1 MHTRTTLATVAL
13 TLDFPTATAN
23 TGAANI
29 NAMFPHNAGD
39 DTAALENPD
48 IRYAATGG
56 EFRCG
61 TIQALAKNL
70 P

>member
-13 TLDFPTATAN
+13 PLNLPTATAN

-29 NAMFPHNAGD
+29 NAMFPHHPSD
-39 DTAALENPD
+39 HTTALENPD
-48 IRYAATGG
+48 VLDAATSD
-56 EFRCG
+56 EFRGG
-61 TIQALAKNL
+61 TVRALAKNL